1 MVVLMCGM
9 PILVS
14 KNFLETYGRF
24 HKANRYTSQTL
35 RQGFV
40 AMQNLCSSIFV
51 QVTRLLYTTNWATPI
66 IQRPLPKHLLP
77 TSSQPSW
84 HSHLNEPSVF
94 TQTFSQPPL
103 FVRHSLMSLQAVQ
116 NKNKNQQQKE
126 RLLFLLN
133 FLFYCRLSSKCC
145 PAIARSLC
153 SMSFTYNFLCLNF

>member
-51 QVTRLLYTTNWATPI
+51 QVTRLLYTTNWATLVQCVI
-66 IQRPLPKHLLP
+66 LLFIL
-77 TSSQPSW
+77 TTMLLRFALFIRICLSW
-84 HSHLNEPSVF
+84 YSNMIKIVGVDVI
-94 TQTFSQPPL
+94 TFNVIYYDVKIVVMM
-103 FVRHSLMSLQAVQ
+103 FVR
-116 NKNKNQQQKE
+116 
-126 RLLFLLN
+126 
-133 FLFYCRLSSKCC
+133 KC
-145 PAIARSLC
+145 
-153 SMSFTYNFLCLNF
+153 